1 MNTDMKTLTVV
12 IVLGLSSAPLF
23 SQEGEDAADEITVVA
38 APSLASMRA
47 ELVRAEDAV
56 YALFNELNDDD
67 AYDIICRNE
76 TKVGSQIPYRVCLAS
91 ILRDT
96 KVEQELDEDT
106 GTVSVSRKAS
116 QSRHRRILAEK
127 MRQLAIE
134 NPELLE
140 ALKNRLALK
149 KRLEEERVRR
159 HGE

>member
-1 MNTDMKTLTVV
+1 MNPDMKTLTVV

-23 SQEGEDAADEITVVA
+23 SQEGEDARDEITVVG

-47 ELVRAEDAV
+47 DLVRAEDAV

-67 AYDIICRNE
+67 AYDIICRKE
-76 TKVGSQIPYRVCLAS
+76 TKVGSQVPYRVCLAS

-96 KVEQELDEDT
+96 EVEEALDEDT

-116 QSRHRRILAEK
+116 QSRHQKTLMEK

-140 ALKNRLALK
+140 ALKTRLALK
-149 KRLEEERVRR
+149 KRLEEERIKRY
-159 HGE
+159 GE

>member
-1 MNTDMKTLTVV
+1 MKTLTVV

-23 SQEGEDAADEITVVA
+23 SQESEDAGDEITVVG
-38 APSLASMRA
+38 APPLKSIRA
-47 ELVRAEDAV
+47 DLVRAEDAV

-67 AYDIICRNE
+67 AYDIICRKE
-76 TKVGSQIPYRVCLAS
+76 TQVGSQLPYRVCLAS

-96 KVEQELDEDT
+96 EVEEELDEDA

-116 QSRHRRILAEK
+116 QSRHRKILTEK

-140 ALKNRLALK
+140 ALNTRLALK
-149 KRLEEERVRR
+149 KRLEEERIKRY
-159 HGE
+159 GE